1 MKIRFSVLG
10 QELLAVAVDWP
21 PAGPVPRVVPLPAP
35 EPGPAPE
42 PTPEGEPEPA
52 EHELAEPEPVIPAGF
67 GFHGGSGGSTERAWS
82 PRVDPPTVVDR
93 ADQAGPR

>member
-35 EPGPAPE
+35 EPELAPE
-42 PTPEGEPEPA
+42 PVSDPEPEPGP
-52 EHELAEPEPVIPAGF
+52 EPEPVIPAGF
-67 GFHGGSGGSTERAWS
+67 GFHGGSGGNTERAWS
-82 PRVDPPTVVDR
+82 PRVDPPPVVDR
-93 ADQAGPR
+93 ADQGAGPR